1 MSEPPDILHD
11 AALLVSPYLP
21 PAFGAFV
28 GLQWAKNQTPTQKLA
43 GFVCG
48 FGLGAYLGPALGEVL
63 GLGPRGTVALGIL
76 IAVIGM
82 DIVGGILAAAQ
93 SFRADPLS
101 IVQRVVNIWRGTG
114 GGGK

>member
-1 MSEPPDILHD
+1 M
-11 AALLVSPYLP
+11 
-21 PAFGAFV
+21 
-28 GLQWAKNQTPTQKLA
+28 
-43 GFVCG
+43 
-48 FGLGAYLGPALGEVL
+48 
-63 GLGPRGTVALGIL
+63 LGIL